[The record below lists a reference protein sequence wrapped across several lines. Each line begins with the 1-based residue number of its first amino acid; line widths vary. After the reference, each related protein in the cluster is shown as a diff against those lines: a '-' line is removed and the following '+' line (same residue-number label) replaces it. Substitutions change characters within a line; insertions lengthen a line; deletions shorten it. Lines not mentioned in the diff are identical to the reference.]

1 MLAEPVSCMRALID
15 VHTHL
20 GQITNAPMSADG
32 ETLCRVLRQAGVTH
46 AVTFSIEA
54 CYGGLDAGNAFALA
68 EASRQDM
75 LSLMVVAHPNH
86 PASSRR
92 WIEEAAG
99 NPKIVGVKLHPV
111 LGAYDILSA
120 SMHRLMEE
128 VIAPSGLPV
137 LSHVGNESPN
147 VPIDRYLQLAKA
159 FPSVRFIAAH
169 LGVGLLGL
177 ADAAIDA
184 WTKMPLE
191 NVWFDMGTL
200 RVFCTGALEALLA
213 VVGPDRI
220 CFGTDAPL
228 YLPAP
233 FACVL
238 ERAQISDDEREK
250 IAWRNVLQV
259 IPALAGRAGVPE

>member
-1 MLAEPVSCMRALID
+1 
-15 VHTHL
+15 
-20 GQITNAPMSADG
+20 MSADG
-32 ETLCRVLRQAGVTH
+32 ERLCHLFRQAGITH
-46 AVTFSIEA
+46 GVAFSIEA
-54 CYGGLDAGNAFALA
+54 CYGGLDAGNRYVL
-68 EASRQDM
+68 EQASQHDM

-86 PASSRR
+86 FDSSAR
-92 WIEEAAG
+92 WIDEARSS
-99 NPKIVGVKLHPV
+99 PKIVGVKLHPV
-111 LGAYDILSA
+111 LGAYDILSS
-120 SMHRLMEE
+120 SMHRLVEE

-147 VPIDRYLQLAKA
+147 VPIDRYLQLARA

-184 WTKMPLE
+184 WTKHPVT

-200 RVFCTGALEALLA
+200 RAFYAGTVEALLK

-233 FACVL
+233 FTRVL
-238 ERAQISDDEREK
+238 ESLDISDEIREK

-259 IPALAGRAGVPE
+259 IPALAGRAGVPDRLT

>member
-1 MLAEPVSCMRALID
+1 MEFLLLWIDDLEYAERRYLVRTDSRADLD
-15 VHTHL
+15 HVVRRLT
-20 GQITNAPMSADG
+20 
-32 ETLCRVLRQAGVTH
+32 
-46 AVTFSIEA
+46 
-54 CYGGLDAGNAFALA
+54 GLDARPTQRWHSSMFGVLVELT
-68 EASRQDM
+68 EASAQDM
-75 LSLMVVAHPNH
+75 LSVMVVAHPNH

-92 WIEEAAG
+92 WIGEAAG

-111 LGAYDILSA
+111 LGGYDILSA

-200 RVFCTGALEALLA
+200 RVFCAEALEGLLA
-213 VVGPDRI
+213 AVGPDRI

-238 ERAQISDDEREK
+238 ERANVSDEVREK

-259 IPALAGRAGVPE
+259 IPALAGRAGVPA